1 MNLVELSEDRVAK
14 FGETISLVFQGEEY
28 TNIRINE
35 MSRRLAT
42 GLKSLG
48 VGRGDHVVVSMPN
61 SPEVF
66 ACFGAIWR
74 IGAVIVPIMFL
85 LGEDETRYIL
95 DHSDA
100 KAVITS
106 QDLLEKIDK
115 ARKGISHI
123 QNVIVLNGEK
133 KGDTVDFYE
142 LVDTNAPQ
150 ESHER
155 DY

>member
-1 MNLVELSEDRVAK
+1 MNLVKLSEERIAN
-14 FGETISLVFQGEEY
+14 FGETTSLVYQGEAY
-28 TNIRINE
+28 SNVRIDN
-35 MSRRLAT
+35 MSRRLAA
-42 GLKSLG
+42 GLKSIG

-106 QDLLEKIDK
+106 QDLLEKMEK
-115 ARKGISHI
+115 AREGIAHVQSCHC
-123 QNVIVLNGEK
+123 
-133 KGDTVDFYE
+133 T
-142 LVDTNAPQ
+142 
-150 ESHER
+150 ER
-155 DY
+155 SKPGAQA